1 LPILIA
7 IINGNVNKKPD
18 PTDNIW
24 DIINNYGLSCLCVG
38 QRVCASGV
46 SDGSLDHPAQGTL
59 AYSFPAILGGWD
71 SGNLQSVS
79 GGAGWHLSVDDL
91 LKVMGTLR
99 RKGTIMST
107 AKAQYMLDNG
117 FGLDVVSDT
126 PAGRLYNKN
135 GLWEDS
141 IPRIEQ
147 SLAYFL
153 PEDMEM
159 AVLANSPIGATGKFF
174 PRCGH

>member
-1 LPILIA
+1 
-7 IINGNVNKKPD
+7 
-18 PTDNIW
+18 
-24 DIINNYGLSCLCVG
+24 
-38 QRVCASGV
+38 
-46 SDGSLDHPAQGTL
+46 
-59 AYSFPAILGGWD
+59 
-71 SGNLQSVS
+71 
-79 GGAGWHLSVDDL
+79 LSVDDL

-107 AKAQYMLDNG
+107 AKAQNMLDSG

-159 AVLANSPIGATGKFF
+159 AVLANSPIGTRENFSAVWSLISIWRIFNDGDRSEAQQRTTNVNG
-174 PRCGH
+174 